1 MNFDFSTEE
10 RSRMDALDGILAGWG
25 NSKDFETRS
34 DCSSTKNRILQAAST
49 LQDLPY
55 ISETGKAA
63 TSKAFAMACGQKL
76 AAFSPSLHLSLD
88 MGIRLPVELLRTV
101 PADTASH
108 ACETE
113 LLQGKLLAAVAF
125 REATMNIENDP
136 ITSRAE
142 IIGDEIIIGGA
153 KSWVINAPIADT
165 LLVTGALGDKAG
177 LFWIHVKTP
186 GVTIGE
192 TLHPLGFDGTAVSH
206 ITFTECRIPK
216 SAMIGAFDCKT
227 LLRRI
232 RLIENEILIA
242 SAVGLM
248 KAAFEEARN
257 HAKTHRS
264 GGKPII
270 AYQEVGFKLSEMLT
284 QLQTAEL
291 LAYRTA
297 WSIENGAEDVESLL
311 LCAKVFCAE
320 AAEAVTGA
328 ALQILSGKGYFG
340 QSVSERAYRC
350 AKYAQIAGT
359 STEIARVRIGDEAL
373 GYR

>member
-10 RSRMDALDGILAGWG
+10 RTRLDALDGILAGWG
-25 NSKDFETRS
+25 SSTDFETRPDAS
-34 DCSSTKNRILQAAST
+34 ALRNRMRQTALCLQE
-49 LQDLPY
+49 LPY
-55 ISETGKAA
+55 ISETGNAS
-63 TSKAFAMACGQKL
+63 TSKAFAMACAQKL
-76 AAFSPSLHLSLD
+76 AAFSPSLHLTID
-88 MGIRLPVELLRTV
+88 MGIRLPVEIVQALFPDAAPSLQR
-101 PADTASH
+101 
-108 ACETE
+108 E
-113 LLQGKLLAAVAF
+113 LLQGKQLAAAAF
-125 REATMNIENDP
+125 RETTMNVVNDP
-136 ITSRAE
+136 IATRAE
-142 IIGDEIIIGGA
+142 AAGNDIVINGA
-153 KSWVINAPIADT
+153 KSWVVNAPIADV
-165 LLVTGALGDKAG
+165 LLVVAAMEDSCG
-177 LFWIHVKTP
+177 LFRVPADAP

-192 TLHPLGFDGTAVSH
+192 SLQPLGFDGAAISH
-206 ITFTECRIPK
+206 VTFDGCRIPQ
-216 SAMIGAFDCKT
+216 SAAIGQCDS
-227 LLRRI
+227 RRLMNRI
-232 RLIENEILIA
+232 QAIENEILIA
-242 SAVGLM
+242 SAIGLM
-248 KAAFEEARN
+248 KAAFEEAKA

-297 WSIENGAEDVESLL
+297 WSVENGVEDVESLL

-320 AAEAVTGA
+320 AAENVTGA

-350 AKYAQIAGT
+350 AKYTQIAGT